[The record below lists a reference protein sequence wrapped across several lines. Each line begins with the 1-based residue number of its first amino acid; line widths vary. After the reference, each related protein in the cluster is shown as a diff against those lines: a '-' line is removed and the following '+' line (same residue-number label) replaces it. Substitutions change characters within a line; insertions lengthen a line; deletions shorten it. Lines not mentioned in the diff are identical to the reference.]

1 MNNVKKKLDH
11 VLAFI
16 TCTIMG
22 FMVIVAIWQVFT
34 RYVLNSPSTIS
45 EELLRYSLIWVSMLG
60 AAYAFGNKKHI
71 AIEFIVEKLSPKKAL
86 RMSVLIEIL
95 VVLFAVIVMVVGGIM
110 TVNITMAQTSASLG
124 IPMGYIYLSL
134 PVSGILVISYSVI
147 NIYEAVVKRKVE
159 LYSEEMDRES
169 VTQLHG

>member
-1 MNNVKKKLDH
+1 
-11 VLAFI
+11 
-16 TCTIMG
+16 
-22 FMVIVAIWQVFT
+22 
-34 RYVLNSPSTIS
+34 
-45 EELLRYSLIWVSMLG
+45 
-60 AAYAFGNKKHI
+60 
-71 AIEFIVEKLSPKKAL
+71 
-86 RMSVLIEIL
+86 MSVLIEIL

>member
-1 MNNVKKKLDH
+1 MNNVKKKLDQG
-11 VLAFI
+11 LAFI

-22 FMVIVAIWQVFT
+22 FMVLVAIWQVFT

-86 RMSVLIEIL
+86 RMSILIEIL

-110 TVNITMAQTSASLG
+110 TVNITMAQSSASLG

-134 PVSGILVISYSVI
+134 PVSGILVIGYSVI
-147 NIYEAVVKRKVE
+147 NIYEAIIKRKVE
-159 LYSEEMDRES
+159 LYSKEMDGES

>member
-71 AIEFIVEKLSPKKAL
+71 AIEFIIEKLSPKKAL

-159 LYSEEMDRES
+159 LYSEEMDGES

>member
-1 MNNVKKKLDH
+1 MSMVKKKLDQ

-16 TCTIMG
+16 TCSIMG

-34 RYVLNSPSTIS
+34 RYVLNSPSTVS

-86 RMSVLIEIL
+86 RISVLIESL
-95 VVLFAVIVMVVGGIM
+95 VVLFAIIVMVVGGIM

-124 IPMGYIYLSL
+124 IPMGFIYLSL
-134 PVSGILVISYSVI
+134 PVSGILVIGYSVI
-147 NIYEAVVKRKVE
+147 NIYEAIVKRKVE
-159 LYSEEMDRES
+159 LYSEKMDGES

>member
-1 MNNVKKKLDH
+1 M
-11 VLAFI
+11 AFI

-71 AIEFIVEKLSPKKAL
+71 AIEFIIEKLSPKK
-86 RMSVLIEIL
+86 
-95 VVLFAVIVMVVGGIM
+95 
-110 TVNITMAQTSASLG
+110 
-124 IPMGYIYLSL
+124 
-134 PVSGILVISYSVI
+134 
-147 NIYEAVVKRKVE
+147 
-159 LYSEEMDRES
+159 
-169 VTQLHG
+169 H